1 MTSRNPEQ
9 FARSFG
15 DLIEEMNTEEIR
27 EFVDTLRSFPVDLVN
42 LSAIL
47 DEVTHFL
54 DGRGATESSESL
66 VRELSPLFYEIDSN
80 NGYYYLWAQVHEDTG
95 EFREFPDDEVL
106 VVGTGEIG
114 RPEQFVRLEAPLVR
128 AGGVAFALGF
138 FVRRDLEATRI
149 SRFTIDSLVNLTS
162 MKSFLRFNNLKR
174 DLHFLRTELSPEA
187 RYGSNLSITYNL
199 GKRYFDNSYEKHHF
213 LFSVYVQDLSIFAR
227 EALAFLRSGR
237 PLNTLRV
244 SAPGTLTGDSTSV
257 KSMSEAET
265 RAALVEIAEELVRI
279 ASNMTRFSE
288 LLYGH
293 FEALIN
299 GATHWNAQ
307 VISQLFKA
315 LDEFLLDASEENAR
329 AYYAQAM
336 AYQELHPK
344 RTWILGKSRSA
355 RTIGSLHEGDLKR
368 AMDKERSRLA
378 PLLEDIEIQALFKG
392 WDLAASD
399 NEEVI
404 NVKNP

>member
-1 MTSRNPEQ
+1 MTSLNPEQ

-54 DGRGATESSESL
+54 DGRGATESSEAL
-66 VRELSPLFYEIDSN
+66 ARELSPLFYEIDSN
-80 NGYYYLWAQVHEDTG
+80 NGYYYLWAEVDEDSG
-95 EFREFPDDEVL
+95 VFKEFPDDEIL

-138 FVRRDLEATRI
+138 FVRHDLEATRI

-227 EALAFLRSGR
+227 EALAFLRLGR
-237 PLNTLRV
+237 PINNLLTPR
-244 SAPGTLTGDSTSV
+244 TLTGDLTPV
-257 KSMSEAET
+257 ESMSEAET
-265 RAALVEIAEELVRI
+265 RAALIEIAEELVRI

-299 GATHWNAQ
+299 GATHWNEQ

-315 LDEFLLDASEENAR
+315 LDAFLLDASEENAR

-336 AYQELHPK
+336 AYQKLHPK

-355 RTIGSLHEGDLKR
+355 RSIGSLHEGDLKR
-368 AMDKERSRLA
+368 AMNKERSRLA

-392 WDLAASD
+392 WDLAASN